1 MGDGGADKATQARG
15 AFDRTVASNVR
26 GDHSLP
32 MTQPPSQTRHSSRH
46 STNPIS
52 IVSLSAPCVLSKS
65 VVLDRDKISFRHVGY
80 SFAHEKHAIKPR

>member
-32 MTQPPSQTRHSSRH
+32 MTQPASQTRLSSRH

-52 IVSLSAPCVLSKS
+52 IVSLPAPWVLSKT
-65 VVLDRDKISFRHVGY
+65 VVLDQNKISFRHVLY
-80 SFAHEKHAIKPR
+80 AFAHGKHAIKPR